1 MISIEFIDICRDS
14 VHAYS
19 IIKQRKKI
27 LFTPS
32 QSKLTNLK
40 SDRKTTVDIWDK
52 TQKVKD
58 CHRKGFIQ

>member
-32 QSKLTNLK
+32 QCKLTNLK